1 MELYTVLGEYDNTGF
16 PLSYCLLSTASSID
30 DGKWLK
36 ALEAWAVDLRQKHG
50 IIPKFVHTAK
60 DMAEIGMSQR
70 VWSEAKHQLC
80 WWHIREVLK
89 KRLKGNLPT
98 TPYNATRAKREYH
111 FVDLKFKPHGQADPK
126 DSEGSVPD
134 EAHESYAAV
143 NEANEPELTNKD
155 PNSIC
160 IRIPI
165 IPAPTH
171 HDKPKQT
178 PKLNN
183 LLLSQFGFPLLL
195 LSALI

>member
-1 MELYTVLGEYDNTGF
+1 
-16 PLSYCLLSTASSID
+16 
-30 DGKWLK
+30 
-36 ALEAWAVDLRQKHG
+36 
-50 IIPKFVHTAK
+50 
-60 DMAEIGMSQR
+60 MSRR

-98 TPYNATRAKREYH
+98 TPYNATRAKCEYH
-111 FVDLKFKPHGQADPK
+111 FIDLKFKPHGQADPK

-143 NEANEPELTNKD
+143 NKANEPELTNKD

-178 PKLNN
+178 PEVE
-183 LLLSQFGFPLLL
+183 QPPPLTIWIPTLASL
-195 LSALI
+195 RVDIGNSTKNESDDEEHGRHTFC